1 MRKDIKIKKEMNM
14 TDERTKK
21 DEKMEMLAEQK
32 IEHIKNNKI
41 LDPDILNA
49 EFFEKM
55 ENGDFDD

>member
-1 MRKDIKIKKEMNM
+1 M